1 MEDDNCSPSFTS
13 QADEV
18 PGRKGANPSSS
29 SPGYFSTVIPPA
41 SAICGNPNRLSFCS
55 SCATVELKGFCSSFL
70 KQKVI
75 AKDLSHSDFCWTL
88 NKQRN
93 EGGSA
98 DAQRATSDCKSQ
110 GCPTKRQVTK
120 NKDEKSVHPN
130 ESVESPCFG
139 SSVHYG
145 GRDFYMSS
153 LSMQTTETSESYK
166 TDDGVDW
173 GNRHAADRGDWWQ
186 GSLYY

>member
-1 MEDDNCSPSFTS
+1 MEGDDCSPSFTS

-18 PGRKGANPSSS
+18 PGRKDANPSSS

-41 SAICGNPNRLSFCS
+41 SA
-55 SCATVELKGFCSSFL
+55 
-70 KQKVI
+70 VI

-98 DAQRATSDCKSQ
+98 SAQRATSDCKSQ

-120 NKDEKSVHPN
+120 NKDGKSVHPN

-153 LSMQTTETSESYK
+153 SSMQTTETLESYK